1 MCTVSINID
10 EATIRQ
16 IDPGLTSRE
25 SIGQWLQRHVDMM
38 LKEIIN
44 GRAESRRQAL
54 QKDMTPEQLYSLI
67 SEEIDEI
74 YANDFNLNIPRYVDT
89 SEKEQE
95 IDIIQVSEDIKDIKR
110 KIADTE
116 SELRDYFKDLGIAY
130 PF

>member
-10 EATIRQ
+10 EATIQQ
-16 IDPGLTSRE
+16 IDPCLTSRE

-74 YANDFNLNIPRYVDT
+74 YANDWL
-89 SEKEQE
+89 
-95 IDIIQVSEDIKDIKR
+95 
-110 KIADTE
+110 
-116 SELRDYFKDLGIAY
+116 
-130 PF
+130 